1 MKKTKPV
8 QPEGRKPATVPEMAP
23 KMAPMGDVPAP
34 KKRKSR
40 QRDTSFPIIGIG
52 ASAGGLEALESFLG
66 VVPPGS
72 GMACVI
78 VQHLDPTY
86 KGMLP
91 ELLQRATTMKVV
103 QVTDRT
109 KVRPDMVYVIPPKK
123 DMSLLH
129 GVLHLMEPRAPRGLR
144 LPIDLFFSSLAH
156 DLKEKSIGVI
166 LSGMGSD
173 GTAGL
178 QAIREAGG
186 LTLAQEPA
194 TARFD
199 SMPRSAIDAGLAD
212 IVAPVEE
219 LPAKILGFV
228 RFTPSITAPEPVLEQ
243 RSKSA
248 IEKVAIL
255 LREHTGHDFSLY
267 KKSTVYRR
275 IERRMGIHQID
286 LIATYV
292 RFLQENP
299 RELDLLFKELLI
311 GVTSFFRDPM
321 VWDQLRDKV
330 IPALIAASPEGRM
343 LRAWVAGCST
353 GEEAYSLAIVFKEAY
368 EQVNPK
374 FGCILQIYATDLDKD
389 AVEKARAALYT
400 EKDVADVS
408 PERLSRFFVKEQNGK
423 FRIGKEV
430 REMVVF
436 APQNLIMDPPFTRL
450 DILSCRNLLIYL
462 EPELQKK
469 LLPLFHHA
477 LNPRG
482 ILILGSAE
490 TTGSS
495 AHLFTPVAAKV
506 RIFSRTEHNLPAE
519 QVEFPIRFFPRPSG
533 TAAEPRL
540 PKPVANLQSLADQ
553 LILQRYS
560 PAAVITTDAGDI
572 LYIHGKTGKYLE
584 PAAGKVN
591 WNIFAMAREGL
602 NFELNRAFQQAVRET
617 RLVTTKGVQVK
628 TDPGTQDVDFT
639 VQVIDEPPA
648 LQGNVLI
655 VITDVAPPAPAG
667 KKSSK
672 HVPASMKNTRIGEL
686 EQDLGKAHE
695 DLQSLKEEMQSSQE
709 ELKSTNEELQST
721 NEELQSTNEELNTSK
736 EEMQS
741 LNEELHTINT
751 ELQSKIE
758 DLARVNNDMKNLLN
772 STDIATVFLDEA
784 LNVRLYTAS
793 ATRVIR
799 LQPGDMGRPVTDIV
813 SELVYPELPD
823 DAREVLRTLVFTE
836 KQVPT
841 RDGRWFSVRIMP
853 YRTLDNRIDGVVITF
868 TDITTAKK
876 LSIALTDH
884 HLYSESII
892 ATVREPLVV
901 LNGTFEVVFASR
913 AFYDTFGVTPEATE
927 GKVLYEL
934 GDAQWDIPRLHEL
947 LETVLPEK
955 TSFENF
961 EVEHDFPG
969 IGRRVMLLNA
979 RRILSEGSDSKLIL
993 LAIEDI
999 TGRKRVEEELLRKS
1013 EEVQFAHDYA
1023 QSIINTVREPLVVLN
1038 GTFEVVSA
1046 SRAFYDTFGV
1056 TPEATE
1062 GKVLYELGDAQW
1074 DIPRLH
1080 ELLETVLPEK
1090 TSFENFEV
1098 EHDFPGIGRRVML
1111 LNARR
1116 ILSEGSDSTLI
1127 LLAMEVVTGTGRAS
1141 KP

>member
-1 MKKTKPV
+1 MMPAKKKPEKPG
-8 QPEGRKPATVPEMAP
+8 PEPANATTSHQKAPPRKEAGA
-23 KMAPMGDVPAP
+23 
-34 KKRKSR
+34 
-40 QRDTSFPIIGIG
+40 FPIVGIG
-52 ASAGGLEALESFLG
+52 ASAGGLEALEHFLG
-66 VVPPGS
+66 AVPAGS
-72 GMACVI
+72 GVAWII

-86 KGMLP
+86 KGMMP

-103 QVTDRT
+103 QVTDRIT
-109 KVRPDMVYVIPPKK
+109 VRPDMVYMIPPKK

-129 GVLHLMEPRAPRGLR
+129 GVLHLLEPLAPRGLR
-144 LPIDLFFSSLAH
+144 LPIDFFFLSLAE

-173 GTAGL
+173 GTTGL
-178 QAIREAGG
+178 RAIRGVGG
-186 LTLAQEPA
+186 LALVQEPA
-194 TARFD
+194 TAKFD
-199 SMPRSAIDAGLAD
+199 GMPRSAIDAELAD

-219 LPAKILGFV
+219 LPARIIGFLRLSPRYIV
-228 RFTPSITAPEPVLEQ
+228 PEPVIEEKA
-243 RSKSA
+243 KSA
-248 IEKVAIL
+248 IEKIAIL
-255 LREHTGHDFSLY
+255 LRAQTGHDFSLY

-286 LIATYV
+286 HISTYV

-299 RELDLLFKELLI
+299 KELDLLFKELLI

-321 VWDQLRDKV
+321 VWDELRDNV
-330 IPALIAASPEGRM
+330 IPALITANPEGRT

-353 GEEAYSLAIVFKEAY
+353 GEEAYSLAIVFKEALG
-368 EQVNPK
+368 QVNPK
-374 FGCILQIYATDLDKD
+374 GRCILQIYATDLDKD
-389 AVEKARAALYT
+389 AVEKARAALYS
-400 EKDVADVS
+400 EKSVADVS
-408 PERLSRFFVKEQNGK
+408 EERLSRFFIKEENGK
-423 FRIGKEV
+423 FRIAKEV

-477 LNPRG
+477 LNPGG

-628 TDPGTQDVDFT
+628 TDLGTQDVDFT

-784 LNVRLYTAS
+784 LNVRLFT
-793 ATRVIR
+793 TKITTVIR
-799 LQPGDMGRPVTDIV
+799 LLPGDVGRPVTDIA
-813 SELVYPELPD
+813 SELLYPELPD
-823 DAREVLRTLVFTE
+823 DAREVLQTLVSSE
-836 KQVPT
+836 KVVPA
-841 RDGRWFSVRIMP
+841 RDGRWFSMRIMP
-853 YRTLDNRIDGVVITF
+853 YRTLDNRIEGVVITF
-868 TDITTAKK
+868 ADITTLMK
-876 LSIALTDH
+876 LNLELAGART
-884 HLYSESII
+884 YAEAII
-892 ATVREPLVV
+892 ATVREPLLVLDNSMKIISSNQSFYNTFRVV
-901 LNGTFEVVFASR
+901 KEEVSGRILYTLGNG
-913 AFYDTFGVTPEATE
+913 
-927 GKVLYEL
+927 
-934 GDAQWDIPRLHEL
+934 QWDIPELRTL
-947 LETVLPEK
+947 LETILPER
-955 TSFENF
+955 TSFEHYK
-961 EVEHDFPG
+961 VTHAFPV
-969 IGRRVMLLNA
+969 IGHRVMMLNA
-979 RRILSEGSDSKLIL
+979 RRILNENMGSDLIL
-993 LAIEDI
+993 LAFED
-999 TGRKRVEEELLRKS
+999 
-1013 EEVQFAHDYA
+1013 
-1023 QSIINTVREPLVVLN
+1023 
-1038 GTFEVVSA
+1038 
-1046 SRAFYDTFGV
+1046 V
-1056 TPEATE
+1056 T
-1062 GKVLYELGDAQW
+1062 
-1074 DIPRLH
+1074 
-1080 ELLETVLPEK
+1080 
-1090 TSFENFEV
+1090 
-1098 EHDFPGIGRRVML
+1098 
-1111 LNARR
+1111 
-1116 ILSEGSDSTLI
+1116 
-1127 LLAMEVVTGTGRAS
+1127 
-1141 KP
+1141 